1 MSTATTQPEPLQ
13 LAEWLDFWSQPTA
26 KKAAAAL
33 RRLHAEN
40 QQLRADLEAVG
51 AGGIGPLIPAT
62 VQHQHKPSRDN
73 DLQRENGH
81 LITSSSTAP
90 AGWRLVPVEPTP
102 EMLRAAIDAPR
113 PAVYV
118 DSLSAAENLINS
130 TKYRA
135 MLAAA
140 PQPPGGQEPDWQ
152 DLYRKEKRR
161 AEMWIAKYEQDIGKL
176 EVAVP
181 VAARPPSVAARTCA
195 NCLHNSPPFGNC
207 DGCSQQNDDADDEGN
222 WEPIPEPQ
230 GEQEPALVVAYDKQG
245 WGQMLD
251 DMREIPDGT
260 PLYTHPQPK
269 REPLKKEEIDRII
282 NDLDP
287 IFLDTPT
294 GFEEEFCRAI
304 ERAHGIGGEA

>member
-1 MSTATTQPEPLQ
+1 MSTATQQPDPLQ
-13 LAEWLDFWSQPTA
+13 LAQLLESFQE
-26 KKAAAAL
+26 AAASAEQRAAAEL

-73 DLQRENGH
+73 DLQLENGH

-161 AEMWIAKYEQDIGKL
+161 AEMWIAKYEKDIGKL

-181 VAARPPSVAARTCA
+181 VAA
-195 NCLHNSPPFGNC
+195 
-207 DGCSQQNDDADDEGN
+207 Q
-222 WEPIPEPQ
+222 PQ
-230 GEQEPALVVAYDKQG
+230 VEQEPVAWIENLVGALSYSPHHEAARKLPEGVRFD
-245 WGQMLD
+245 
-251 DMREIPDGT
+251 
-260 PLYTHPQPK
+260 LYTRPQPSRHPLTLEQIAVAFGWK
-269 REPLKKEEIDRII
+269 NGLPPLPREVHAARVV
-282 NDLDP
+282 
-287 IFLDTPT
+287 
-294 GFEEEFCRAI
+294 
-304 ERAHGIGGEA
+304 ERAHEIGGEV